1 MKRATMNVQ
10 LTPDIRA
17 ILDEMATQQST
28 DDQQVFAADVIRQAI
43 EVFLNQKGYDVEVK
57 VNRGGYR
64 GGPKTNRKGKPEEEN

>member
-28 DDQQVFAADVIRQAI
+28 DDQQAI